1 MKLVWTRQHILVA
14 IAGLFIVIGFLTFL
28 FIRIVEPI
36 QSELDQTEQQLAN
49 ERQILSTLQQQVEGE
64 EPSIRIE
71 SSVSLQQQLPVKP
84 LIDQLLLALARA
96 EGISDTYIRSINIE
110 ESDDVGFLTN
120 DSEMEE
126 EVEVEIEVEEEES
139 FSLEVTEEEP
149 SQTVV
154 EVESLPTNIEGLRTI
169 RFLVTVRAKDYE
181 GVARFA
187 EEIDTLERIMNVD
200 SISYVSPEEQVQVDQ
215 ELDPLEFFI
224 VISSFYYPEANELK
238 SESPMVDYPNSAG
251 KRTPLYQE

>member
-28 FIRIVEPI
+28 FIRIVEPV
-36 QSELDQTEQQLAN
+36 QTELDQTEQQLAN

-64 EPSIRIE
+64 ETSIRIE

-84 LIDQLLLALARA
+84 LIDQLLLALSRA
-96 EGISDTYIRSINIE
+96 EGVSDTYIRSINIE
-110 ESDDVGFLTN
+110 ESNDDGILTN

-126 EVEVEIEVEEEES
+126 EVEVEVEEEEN
-139 FSLEVTEEEP
+139 FSLEMTEE

-154 EVESLPTNIEGLRTI
+154 DVEALPTTIEGLKTI

-187 EEIDTLERIMNVD
+187 EEIDKLERIMNID
-200 SISYVSPEEQVQVDQ
+200 SISYVSPEEYVHFDQ
-215 ELDPLEFFI
+215 ELDPLEFVI
-224 VISSFYYPEANELK
+224 VISSFYYPEANDLK
-238 SESPMVDYPNSAG
+238 AESPMVDYPNSAG